1 MLRTLGLDYPAII
14 VKNMQESLAFY
25 ERLGL
30 APLYTEPNRDDPE
43 SIIAMLAGG
52 DGETFLQLVGP
63 VNASVNIA
71 QASPGIGSMQYLSLR
86 ISLAQI
92 GELFHEMSS
101 AGVQGSEEIVRGFE
115 RLVFLQDPNGV
126 LITLTAWSTEPPPG
140 IPRALVLQ
148 RAARLRERDGST
160 YVEDV
165 HIRGAIAEL
174 QAAFPGTR

>member
-14 VKNMQESLAFY
+14 VRNMQESTEFY
-25 ERLGL
+25 ARLGL
-30 APLYTEPNRDDPE
+30 TPLYTEPNRDDPE
-43 SIIAMLAGG
+43 SIVTMLAGG
-52 DGETFLQLVGP
+52 DGETCLLLVGP

-71 QASPGIGSMQYLSLR
+71 EASPGVGSMQCLSFR
-86 ISLAQI
+86 VSLAVMQ
-92 GELFHEMSS
+92 GMFHELSNS
-101 AGVQGSEEIVRGFE
+101 GVQASEEIARGFE